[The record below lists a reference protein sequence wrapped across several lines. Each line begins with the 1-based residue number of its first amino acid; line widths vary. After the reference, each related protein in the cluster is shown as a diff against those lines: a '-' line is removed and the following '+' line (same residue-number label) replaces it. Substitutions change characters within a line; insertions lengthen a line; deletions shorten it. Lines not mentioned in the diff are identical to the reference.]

1 MALLVAAFFPLQL
14 DSFQANRIRQSVF
27 NFCTACVASLQSE
40 LLNVKYFKFQ
50 VTIRN
55 NPETFFLSLCC
66 LMKRQGS
73 SDNCYYI
80 MSCSVCFDTL
90 QWCLLV
96 NIFPPPPPWSRYCIS
111 LTLWLSTLC
120 SAPHLESV
128 PSALLRCH
136 VISHCELAITLKL
149 FKLNRPCFR
158 IHLWGPKN
166 ERS

>member
-1 MALLVAAFFPLQL
+1 MWSTS
-14 DSFQANRIRQSVF
+14 SFKW
-27 NFCTACVASLQSE
+27 QSE
-40 LLNVKYFKFQ
+40 
-50 VTIRN
+50 TILKL
-55 NPETFFLSLCC
+55 FFSLSAAWWS
-66 LMKRQGS
+66 QGS

-166 ERS
+166 ERSWLLTKPASVSCLLNYPWLMFFSPYHVIFSGSENCSAL